1 MSKDVKF
8 SFPKEKTKEL
18 IDRAYTTAKNHG
30 FHDKELSPQHM
41 LMLVISEIGEAV
53 EADRKGYFHFHKT
66 LHPQMATI
74 EEWKTICHHKDYE
87 VSNLGHIRSKD
98 MKVWNGK
105 GFYIKKGRLLK
116 AGLSKTGYYTVAL
129 NGKTYKVAVLVAS
142 AFLKKINKSDVV
154 NHIDGN
160 KTNDNVGN
168 LEWVSPSLN
177 NKHALQTGLR
187 NPAKAKLLYE
197 EKVYIAFQHKNGR
210 TYTSIMKDRDWGVTK
225 SAIQKVCKEY
235 KKYTDSVEFE
245 LADVAIRIFD
255 FCGTVGIQPRYPAGV
270 SVIKSRSF
278 CEQCYDLCACLTMY
292 HAGFTPTREQKIGGA
307 TAYPSN
313 AENVVGTAL
322 AFIWTMCE
330 LRNIDI
336 MKHIEWK
343 MKYNESRPPK
353 HGKNY

>member
-1 MSKDVKF
+1 MSKDIQF
-8 SFPKEKTKEL
+8 TFPKEKTKEL
-18 IDRAYTTAKNHG
+18 IDRSYGTAKSHG
-30 FHDKELSPQHM
+30 FHDKELSPQHL
-41 LMLVISEIGEAV
+41 LMLAISEVSEAI
-53 EADRKGYFHFHKT
+53 EADRNGRFHFYKN

-74 EEWKTICHHKDYE
+74 EEWKTICHHEDYE
-87 VSNLGHIRSKD
+87 VSNLGRIKSKD

-105 GFYIKKGRLLK
+105 NFYMKKGRLLK
-116 AGLSKTGYYTVAL
+116 AGLGKTGYYTVAL

-187 NPAKAKLLYE
+187 NPAKSKLLYE

-245 LADVAIRIFD
+245 LADVCIRLFD
-255 FCGTVGIQPRYPAGV
+255 FCGTFGIVLNEPSNKPSVFRV
-270 SVIKSRSF
+270 SWIKGKSF
-278 CEQCYDLCACLTMY
+278 CETCFYLCALLTSLMKRPFNTLDVY
-292 HAGFTPTREQKIGGA
+292 IGDC
-307 TAYPSN
+307 
-313 AENVVGTAL
+313 L
-322 AFIWTMCE
+322 AFVYDICDYYG
-330 LRNIDI
+330 IDL

-343 MKYNESRPPK
+343 MQYNESRPPK